1 MSRPIRVKAVCLCRH
16 DRKILLAEGYDP
28 TKDEHYLMPIGGGVE
43 FGELAEQ
50 AAIREVREEIGAD
63 VSDLTLLGVSENR
76 FTFDGVHGHEVV
88 FVFEGILVNS
98 DLYQREY
105 FKGIE
110 TNGVEFTVRWVP
122 EEDVIS
128 GSIPV
133 YPDGVL
139 SMLQETSQ

>member
-1 MSRPIRVKAVCLCRH
+1 MSKSIRVKAVCLCRH

-63 VSDLTLLGVSENR
+63 VFGLRLLGVSENR
-76 FTFDGVHGHEVV
+76 FMFDGVPGHEVV
-88 FVFEGILVNS
+88 FVFEGKLEDSELMN
-98 DLYQREY
+98 REY

-110 TNGVEFTVRWVP
+110 TNGVEFTVRWVR
-122 EEDVIS
+122 EDYVIN

-133 YPDGVL
+133 YPDGIL
-139 SMLQETSQ
+139 SMLQEMS